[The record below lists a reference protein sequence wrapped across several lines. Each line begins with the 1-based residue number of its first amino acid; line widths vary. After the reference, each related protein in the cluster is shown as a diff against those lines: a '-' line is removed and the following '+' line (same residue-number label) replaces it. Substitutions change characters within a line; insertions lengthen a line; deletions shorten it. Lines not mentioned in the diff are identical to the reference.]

1 MTFYSKKLVK
11 PHLPGNPDAV
21 QADPRMLLTNTGEE
35 KGQRRG
41 TKEVAGK
48 IKEVNKVKSLSGD
61 GLLGLQTPFSWLHCT
76 LSGHKDKQKIVC
88 PLLLLSRDHAVDG
101 LSLLQLLLHLNHELD
116 TVNHQLDLVHLGGA
130 QTVSV
135 GDVEHATHGG
145 SVHTTWMEYT

>member
-1 MTFYSKKLVK
+1 MK
-11 PHLPGNPDAV
+11 PHLPGNPGAV
-21 QADPRMLLTNTGEE
+21 QADPRMLLTNTGER
-35 KGQRRG
+35 KGQRKG
-41 TKEVAGK
+41 
-48 IKEVNKVKSLSGD
+48 IKEVEGNKRCEQSQESVGEW
-61 GLLGLQTPFSWLHCT
+61 LLALHTPFSWLHCT

-135 GDVEHATHGG
+135 GDVKHTTHGG
-145 SVHTTWMEYT
+145 SVHTTWNTHEE